1 MQKVN
6 LDITLAQLAPGYTRD
21 GIARH
26 SGRDPGTT
34 PMPIDGAD
42 RTPALVAASERGW
55 ECQARS
61 PIRSGC
67 AAHHSS
73 GTLIRIRPLF
83 IPLGRRRIGIRP
95 GRHRHRVVG
104 SRVRWMLGHGSLKVR
119 SPVMISKGRARNV
132 IIQFTAAT
140 AAKTRNRLAFA
151 ADRSPF
157 LTSNLG
163 QFYKRVSI
171 ACTLTRQ
178 ALDRHVCFVLARRL
192 RRKGGRR
199 AASGSAT
206 CPAGWAVEFLC
217 SG

>member
-26 SGRDPGTT
+26 SGRDPGAT

-42 RTPALVAASERGW
+42 RALALVAASERGW
-55 ECQARS
+55 ERQARS

-67 AAHHSS
+67 AAHHFS

-132 IIQFTAAT
+132 IIQFT
-140 AAKTRNRLAFA
+140 RQL
-151 ADRSPF
+151 P
-157 LTSNLG
+157 L
-163 QFYKRVSI
+163 QKRGI
-171 ACTLTRQ
+171 AS
-178 ALDRHVCFVLARRL
+178 RL
-192 RRKGGRR
+192 RRT
-199 AASGSAT
+199 AAPFLQAISGNST
-206 CPAGWAVEFLC
+206 NGCQLPAR
-217 SG
+217 